1 MATDKFSFWVAYRN
15 ALRTLAP
22 EDGYW
27 FVMALCDYAF
37 DDVEPDFSER
47 PSLEFAWLL
56 IRDQVAESVEI
67 SRRNAE
73 KGRKSGEAR
82 RGKKQNESGSNTV
95 RTGSKSVR
103 TNGMERNGMELNTDS
118 VPESVAGFAP
128 APDGAG
134 SPADRPTMGEYMRR
148 LRDGAK

>member
-1 MATDKFSFWVAYRN
+1 MATDKVSFWVAYRN

-37 DDVEPDFSER
+37 DGVDPDFSDR

-82 RGKKQNESGSNTV
+82 RNRKQNEHGSNSV

-103 TNGMERNGMELNTDS
+103 TNGMERKGMEWNSGS
-118 VPESVAGFAP
+118 VPEPDAGFAP
-128 APDGAG
+128 APHGAG
-134 SPADRPTMGEYMRR
+134 SPADRPTPAEYYRS
-148 LRDGAK
+148 LGANI